1 MKNKL
6 ILFICL
12 IALPLIAHTQKQS
25 KDFSNSK
32 ALDSLSIERRLVV
45 LGVKSL
51 DYYVHLNDINS
62 RIIRTQSEVIVYN
75 EGYIRQLE
83 GLNKG
88 LNEGL
93 NEELNRKKKW
103 RKATLYSVGLNVL
116 FIAGTYL
123 YLSL

>member
-1 MKNKL
+1 MKRVL
-6 ILFICL
+6 ILFIFM
-12 IALPLIAHTQKQS
+12 IALPLIAHTQKLS

-62 RIIRTQSEVIVYN
+62 RVIRTQSEVIVYN

-83 GLNKG
+83 GLNKV

-93 NEELNRKKKW
+93 NEELKAKKKW
-103 RKATLYSVGLNVL
+103 RKATLYSIGLNAIFLGTLYVL
-116 FIAGTYL
+116 SI
-123 YLSL
+123 

>member
-12 IALPLIAHTQKQS
+12 TALPLIAHTQKQS
-25 KDFSNSK
+25 TGFSNSK
-32 ALDSLSIERRLVV
+32 ELESLSIERGLVV

-51 DYYVHLNDINS
+51 DYYVHINDINS

-75 EGYIRQLE
+75 EGYIRQIE

-103 RKATLYSVGLNVL
+103 RKATLYSIGLNAIFLATLYVL
-116 FIAGTYL
+116 SI
-123 YLSL
+123 

>member
-1 MKNKL
+1 MKRVS
-6 ILFICL
+6 ILFIFM
-12 IALPLIAHTQKQS
+12 IALQSIAHTQKQS
-25 KDFSNSK
+25 TGLSNSK
-32 ALDSLSIERRLVV
+32 ELDSLSVERRLVV

-51 DYYVHLNDINS
+51 DYYVHLNEINS

-93 NEELNRKKKW
+93 NEELKAKKKW
-103 RKATLYSVGLNVL
+103 RKATLYSIGLNAIFLGTLYVL
-116 FIAGTYL
+116 
-123 YLSL
+123 SR

>member
-12 IALPLIAHTQKQS
+12 TALPLIAHTQKLS
-25 KDFSNSK
+25 KDFSNLK
-32 ALDSLSIERRLVV
+32 ELDSLSIERRLVV

-75 EGYIRQLE
+75 EGYIRQLQGDLSHLKQVNDTE
-83 GLNKG
+83 IKH
-88 LNEGL
+88 
-93 NEELNRKKKW
+93 KKKW
-103 RKATLYSVGLNVL
+103 RKATLYSIGLNAIFLGTLYVL
-116 FIAGTYL
+116 
-123 YLSL
+123 SR

>member
-12 IALPLIAHTQKQS
+12 TALPLIAHTQKQS
-25 KDFSNSK
+25 TGFSNSK
-32 ALDSLSIERRLVV
+32 ELDSLSIERRLVV

-75 EGYIRQLE
+75 EGYIRQIE

-103 RKATLYSVGLNVL
+103 RKATLYSIGLNAIFLATLYVL
-116 FIAGTYL
+116 SI
-123 YLSL
+123 

>member
-1 MKNKL
+1 MRNKL

-12 IALPLIAHTQKQS
+12 TALPLIAHTQKLS
-25 KDFSNSK
+25 KGFSNSK

-62 RIIRTQSEVIVYN
+62 RIIRTQSDVIVYN

-93 NEELNRKKKW
+93 NEELKAKKKW
-103 RKATLYSVGLNVL
+103 RKATLLIGSVYVL
-116 FIAGTYL
+116 TATIIYIL
-123 YLSL
+123 

>member
-12 IALPLIAHTQKQS
+12 TALPLIAHTQKLS

-32 ALDSLSIERRLVV
+32 ALDSLSVERRLVV

-51 DYYVHLNDINS
+51 DYYIHLNDINS

-75 EGYIRQLE
+75 ESYIRQLE

-93 NEELNRKKKW
+93 NEELRAKKKW
-103 RKATLYSVGLNVL
+103 RKATLYSIGLNAIFLGTLYVL
-116 FIAGTYL
+116 
-123 YLSL
+123 SR

>member
-12 IALPLIAHTQKQS
+12 IALPLIAHTQVQFKG
-25 KDFSNSK
+25 FSNSK

-51 DYYVHLNDINS
+51 DYYIHLNDINS

-93 NEELNRKKKW
+93 NEELKAKKKW
-103 RKATLYSVGLNVL
+103 RKATLLIGSVYVL
-116 FIAGTYL
+116 TILVLAQL
-123 YLSL
+123 

>member
-1 MKNKL
+1 MKRVL
-6 ILFICL
+6 ILFIFM
-12 IALPLIAHTQKQS
+12 IALQSTAHTQKQS
-25 KDFSNSK
+25 TGSSNSK
-32 ALDSLSIERRLVV
+32 ALDSLSVERRLVV

-51 DYYVHLNDINS
+51 DYYVHLNEINS

-93 NEELNRKKKW
+93 NEELRAKKKW
-103 RKATLYSVGLNVL
+103 RKATLYSLSFNAIFLGTLYVL
-116 FIAGTYL
+116 
-123 YLSL
+123 SR

>member
-1 MKNKL
+1 MRNKL

-25 KDFSNSK
+25 TGFSNSK

-62 RIIRTQSEVIVYN
+62 RIIRTQSEIIVYN

-93 NEELNRKKKW
+93 NEELKAKKKW
-103 RKATLYSVGLNVL
+103 RKATLYSIGLNAIFLATLYVL
-116 FIAGTYL
+116 SI
-123 YLSL
+123 

>member
-1 MKNKL
+1 MKRVL

-12 IALPLIAHTQKQS
+12 IALQSIAHTQVQYKG
-25 KDFSNSK
+25 FSNSK
-32 ALDSLSIERRLVV
+32 ELDSLSIERRLVV

-93 NEELNRKKKW
+93 NEELKAKKKW
-103 RKATLYSVGLNVL
+103 RKATLLIGSIYVL
-116 FIAGTYL
+116 TATIIYIL
-123 YLSL
+123 

>member
-12 IALPLIAHTQKQS
+12 IALPLIAHTQKLS

-75 EGYIRQLE
+75 ESYIGQLQVS
-83 GLNKG
+83 N
-88 LNEGL
+88 NELKESLDKEIG
-93 NEELNRKKKW
+93 RKKKW
-103 RKATLYSVGLNVL
+103 RKATLYSLSFNAIFLGSLYVL
-116 FIAGTYL
+116 
-123 YLSL
+123 SR

>member
-1 MKNKL
+1 MRNKL

-12 IALPLIAHTQKQS
+12 IALQSTAHTQKQS
-25 KDFSNSK
+25 TGLSNSK
-32 ALDSLSIERRLVV
+32 ALDSLSVERRLVV

-51 DYYVHLNDINS
+51 DYYVHLNQINS

-103 RKATLYSVGLNVL
+103 RKATLYSLSFNAIFLGSLYVL
-116 FIAGTYL
+116 
-123 YLSL
+123 SR

>member
-1 MKNKL
+1 
-6 ILFICL
+6 L

-25 KDFSNSK
+25 TGFSNSK

-75 EGYIRQLE
+75 EAYIGQLQVS
-83 GLNKG
+83 N
-88 LNEGL
+88 NELKESLDKEIG
-93 NEELNRKKKW
+93 RKKKW
-103 RKATLYSVGLNVL
+103 RKATLYSIGLNAIFLGTLYVL
-116 FIAGTYL
+116 SI
-123 YLSL
+123 

>member
-6 ILFICL
+6 ILFIYL
-12 IALPLIAHTQKQS
+12 TALQSIAHTQVQFKG
-25 KDFSNSK
+25 FSNSK

-62 RIIRTQSEVIVYN
+62 RIIHTQSEVIVYN

-93 NEELNRKKKW
+93 NEELKAKKKW
-103 RKATLYSVGLNVL
+103 RKATLYSLSFNAIFLGTLYVL
-116 FIAGTYL
+116 
-123 YLSL
+123 SR

>member
-1 MKNKL
+1 L
-6 ILFICL
+6 T
-12 IALPLIAHTQKQS
+12 ALPLIAHTQKLS

-75 EGYIRQLE
+75 EGYIRQIE

-103 RKATLYSVGLNVL
+103 RKATIYSLSFNAIFLGTLYVL
-116 FIAGTYL
+116 
-123 YLSL
+123 SR

>member
-1 MKNKL
+1 
-6 ILFICL
+6 L
-12 IALPLIAHTQKQS
+12 IALPLIAHTQVQFKG
-25 KDFSNSK
+25 FSNSK

-51 DYYVHLNDINS
+51 DYYIHLNDINS

-93 NEELNRKKKW
+93 NEELKAKKKW
-103 RKATLYSVGLNVL
+103 RKATLLIGSVYVL
-116 FIAGTYL
+116 TILVLAQL
-123 YLSL
+123 

>member
-1 MKNKL
+1 MKRVL
-6 ILFICL
+6 ILFIFM
-12 IALPLIAHTQKQS
+12 IALQSTAHTQKQS
-25 KDFSNSK
+25 TGFRNSK
-32 ALDSLSIERRLVV
+32 ALDSLSVERRLVV

-51 DYYVHLNDINS
+51 DYYIHLNDINS

-103 RKATLYSVGLNVL
+103 RKATLYSLSFNAIFLATLYVL
-116 FIAGTYL
+116 
-123 YLSL
+123 SR

>member
-12 IALPLIAHTQKQS
+12 TALPLIAHTQKQS
-25 KDFSNSK
+25 TGFSNSK

-51 DYYVHLNDINS
+51 DYYVYLNDINS

-103 RKATLYSVGLNVL
+103 RKATLLIGSIYVL
-116 FIAGTYL
+116 TATIIYIL
-123 YLSL
+123 

>member
-1 MKNKL
+1 V
-6 ILFICL
+6 
-12 IALPLIAHTQKQS
+12 
-25 KDFSNSK
+25 
-32 ALDSLSIERRLVV
+32 LDSLSIERRLVV

-103 RKATLYSVGLNVL
+103 RKATLLIGSIYVL
-116 FIAGTYL
+116 TATIIYIL
-123 YLSL
+123 